1 MERKVRKCRKILAAL
16 LAGCVLAWGIP
27 ASADSLSELEGQQ
40 DALRQQ
46 QEELEE
52 KSQQLNEELE
62 RLKNDEA
69 QQQEY
74 YNSLE
79 EQSQVVMDQIDNAN
93 ERLDQLDGEIST
105 LQEDLAGSQAELD
118 ADFETLKERI
128 RALYKLGQAGTL
140 EIILNSESLPDL
152 AQKTEILSAVTRHDT
167 QLMDKIREQM
177 DAMAER
183 KDQLESDR
191 KEADELKKTL
201 EQKQAEL
208 TQLQEESQRVLE
220 ELGQS
225 QEDVNQQIADADQQ
239 KEELIQQ
246 LSELQKQWLAEKE
259 AQEAAE
265 SEPEPEPDSS
275 SSNSGTS
282 SGSGDSSES
291 SSGGGSS
298 SGPSYSSGYVWPV
311 PGFTKVGD
319 GWYEGGRDHKGIDII
334 GAGIYGQPIV
344 AAQSGQVITA
354 YTADEWGYGWGYHVM
369 IGHDDGYATQYA
381 HMSRVVVSTG
391 DYVEQGQI
399 IGYVGNTGDSY
410 GAHLHF
416 ELWENGERINP
427 EIVLPYR

>member
-167 QLMDKIREQM
+167 QLMDK
-177 DAMAER
+177 
-183 KDQLESDR
+183 
-191 KEADELKKTL
+191 LKKTL

-282 SGSGDSSES
+282 SGSGDSGES

-381 HMSRVVVSTG
+381 HMSRVAVSTG